1 MLGGC
6 LVWGGGLSGEG
17 GGEGR
22 SGVGGTVSCRSRAV

>member
-1 MLGGC
+1 MCWGA
-6 LVWGGGLSGEG
+6 VWCGGGLSGEG